1 MGDLISRSALIEAL
15 EKEEK
20 ECEDCMIMPNWYSA
34 LRILG
39 EQQTADAVP
48 VVHGKWDKY
57 RLSKLF
63 KLTCSVCHA
72 EVDEKTPFCP
82 GCGAKMDG
90 KKVQE

>member
-1 MGDLISRSALIEAL
+1 MGDLISRSALIENF
-15 EKEEK
+15 KK
-20 ECEDCMIMPNWYSA
+20 SGIVDSEDDAWVYSFAIAMIESTP
-34 LRILG
+34 IV
-39 EQQTADAVP
+39 DAVP

-72 EVDEKTPFCP
+72 DVDEKTPFCP
-82 GCGAKMDG
+82 WRGAKMDG